1 MMATAGVVPF
11 FDTET
16 LQQHDHQQERE
27 REREREHYG
36 DQDDDDNDDSI
47 PMAIISVKHNKKDT
61 FFVATRNDDFD
72 DENQPPAAED
82 EEEAQESTYQALFA
96 EQTALEMQEI
106 VQYWAR
112 YIDRDHHHD
121 RSHYDGYDHHHQY
134 ADQSICLIGNALA
147 NYYNDDHDYNDD
159 VDDEEEEEEDIGLLA
174 KDTATSTASSSYTA
188 VAASVAFA
196 RNLGRGR
203 GMATAAVKKG
213 SSASLSSSSSS
224 LLMGMSSRYEVV
236 HNEDPPLLNTKHDES
251 AAASIRILPRWRIP
265 VRPIVLVLPE
275 QKPPQQFGGRTRTI
289 FRRLR
294 FRVYCLFDYC
304 HTRAVLSIWERP
316 RRRHQPQQRRRN
328 NNNNHF
334 GVGEVPL
341 YWLQWYLFCHLHST
355 PILWQVC
362 TTMLLLTTLLALVTV
377 ALTVHVQIWRIHVW
391 LVDHLI
397 RSVILM
403 WPNDDDP
410 WTTAVCWENTSS

>member
-16 LQQHDHQQERE
+16 LQQHQQERE
-27 REREREHYG
+27 RDHAD
-36 DQDDDDNDDSI
+36 DQHDDDNDDSI
-47 PMAIISVKHNKKDT
+47 PIAIISVKHNKKGS
-61 FFVATRNDDFD
+61 FFVAARNDAFD
-72 DENQPPAAED
+72 DANQPPAAEED

-112 YIDRDHHHD
+112 YIDRDDHHHD
-121 RSHYDGYDHHHQY
+121 RSHYDGYVHHQY

-147 NYYNDDHDYNDD
+147 NYYNDDHDYDDD
-159 VDDEEEEEEDIGLLA
+159 VDDEEEDEDIGLLA

-188 VAASVAFA
+188 VASVAFA
-196 RNLGRGR
+196 RYLGRG
-203 GMATAAVKKG
+203 GVMATAAVKKEG

-224 LLMGMSSRYEVV
+224 LLGMGSRYEVV
-236 HNEDPPLLNTKHDES
+236 HNDDPPLLNTKHDES
-251 AAASIRILPRWRIP
+251 AAASIRILPRWRIRQ
-265 VRPIVLVLPE
+265 RPLVLVLPE
-275 QKPPQQFGGRTRTI
+275 QQQPQQQSGGGTRTI

-294 FRVYCLFDYC
+294 FRFYCFFDYC
-304 HTRAVLSIWERP
+304 HTRAVLSIWEQR
-316 RRRHQPQQRRRN
+316 RRRHQPQRRRN
-328 NNNNHF
+328 NNNNNHF
-334 GVGEVPL
+334 GVVVGEVPL

-391 LVDHLI
+391 LVDHII

-403 WPNDDDP
+403 WNDDDDDP
-410 WTTAVCWENTSS
+410 WTTAVCWEKTSL